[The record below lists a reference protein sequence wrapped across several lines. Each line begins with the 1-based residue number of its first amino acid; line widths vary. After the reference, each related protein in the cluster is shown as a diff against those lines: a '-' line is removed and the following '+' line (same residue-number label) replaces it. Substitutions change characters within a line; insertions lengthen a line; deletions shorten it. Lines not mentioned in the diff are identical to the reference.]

1 MLLVGCVPTSVTVVK
16 LPVLGVTDPID
27 MLSIVPT
34 AVGLITTVPVPVGL
48 NVTVPLL
55 GLKFT
60 LVVTFNVVNVAGCG
74 TILPIVKLS
83 IVPTELGFNVKL
95 LVTVK
100 LATVMVLLLRFNVR
114 VLLLGLVV
122 ATIAPAP
129 TMFNVPL
136 VGLRVIN
143 PCPDT
148 DT

>member
-1 MLLVGCVPTSVTVVK
+1 MTVVK
-16 LPVLGVTDPID
+16 FPVLGVIAPIVI
-27 MLSIVPT
+27 LSIVPT
-34 AVGLITTVPVPVGL
+34 AEGLITTVPVPVGL
-48 NVTVPLL
+48 SVTVPLL
-55 GLKFT
+55 GLKFA

-74 TILPIVKLS
+74 TTLPIIKLS
-83 IVPTELGFNVKL
+83 IVLVELGFNVKL

-100 LATVMVLLLRFNVR
+100 LATVIVLLLRFKVR

-129 TMFNVPL
+129 TIFNVPL
-136 VGLRVIN
+136 VGLKVIK